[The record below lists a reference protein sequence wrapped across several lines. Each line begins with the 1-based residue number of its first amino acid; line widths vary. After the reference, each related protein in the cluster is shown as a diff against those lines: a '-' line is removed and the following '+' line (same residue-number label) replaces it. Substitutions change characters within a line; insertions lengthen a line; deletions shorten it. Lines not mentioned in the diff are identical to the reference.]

1 MITIDQQQKLLLNVA
16 RRLTKKITVY
26 AIGGTAM
33 MFLGFKEAT
42 LDIALVFENEKD
54 RAIFKEAVKSLG
66 YGGMDALKV
75 YGAKKNIPE
84 MFKLNDER
92 FDLFVIEVVDFIFS
106 ENMQKRAEQIHQFE
120 TNLIL
125 KIANPH
131 DIILMKCATDR
142 VKDKDDARKIINSTK
157 INWDIVIDEAK
168 KQIELGKDRAA
179 FDLACFLE
187 DLKKMGVNI
196 PPETMEKLFGLVERQ
211 IKEKKK
217 SLGKSHESVESVL

>member
-1 MITIDQQQKLLLNVA
+1 MITIDQQQKLLLKVA
-16 RRLTKKITVY
+16 RRLAKKITVY

-42 LDIALVFENEKD
+42 LGIDLVFENEKD

-66 YGGMDALKV
+66 YLEMNPIKV
-75 YGAKKNIPE
+75 YGGKRNTPE

-92 FDLFVIEVVDFIFS
+92 FDLFVVEVVDFIFS
-106 ENMQKRAEQIHQFE
+106 EEMRQRAEQTHQFGE
-120 TNLIL
+120 NLIL

-131 DIILMKCATDR
+131 DLILMKCATDR

-157 INWDIVIDEAK
+157 INWDIIIEEAEN
-168 KQIELGKDRAA
+168 QITLGKERAV
-179 FDLACFLE
+179 FDLTGFLE
-187 DLKKMGVNI
+187 DLKKMMGVNI
-196 PPETMEKLFGLVERQ
+196 PPGVMEKLFRLVERQ

-217 SLGKSHESVESVL
+217 KIREK